1 MKRKS
6 LYTLIISGLLC
17 CSCTDWLDI
26 NHNPNYA
33 LEETVTKDL
42 LLSFVEND
50 MNADRTTYHGLQ
62 NMCQHLTKSGTVSG
76 TYVFLTGLLAPQNSN
91 SYWSS
96 RYARIMNLRSIT
108 TKAVEEGDAGYEGI
122 AGVLTVIN
130 FRELVDIF
138 GDVPYTEAALGNDH
152 LAPKYDKGEE
162 IYASLIQD
170 IDKSITKLDEAIEN
184 PTYNIGTL
192 KKADIFC
199 KGDLEQWRRYA
210 YSIKLSLLMRI
221 SNVQDV
227 SAQIASI
234 QDKGLDLNE
243 IIKGNPGY
251 YKADDKMNHVYEY
264 WGWTYLDY
272 ESTYHKQVVPTSQ
285 LVDALRENNDPRL
298 RVYIDPRTSLADD
311 KNGRTDYKK
320 HGLDKEYYIGVPYGQ
335 LFPADGPNASKIG
348 LGILAKS
355 SSKVDGPQED
365 LYVMSGSLVGFYLAE
380 AALRGMIDGGD
391 TKAKDYYEKAV
402 TAAMKMYERALKDD
416 SYPLAGVKA
425 PISGSAE
432 EAATQFLTQ
441 ENKAVNW
448 DLMTTTEEKLCAIQT
463 QKWISLFMIDPLE
476 AWSEQRRTDYP
487 VLKVSHSQAK
497 GQKLI
502 IRLPYPDT
510 ERNLNPNNFKE
521 IDIYESLIFWD
532 QKNEERETV
541 SDYL

>member
-1 MKRKS
+1 MKRES
-6 LYTLIISGLLC
+6 LYTLIVCGWLC
-17 CSCTDWLDI
+17 CSCTDWLDV

-62 NMCQHLTKSGTVSG
+62 NMAEYLTKSGTVSG
-76 TYVFLTGLLAPQNSN
+76 TYPFLTGLLAPQNSN
-91 SYWSS
+91 SYWST
-96 RYARIMNLRSIT
+96 RYARIMNLKSIAH
-108 TKAVEEGDAGYEGI
+108 KAVEENNSGYEGI

-138 GDVPYTEAALGNDH
+138 GDVPYTEAALGNEY
-152 LAPKYDKGEE
+152 LTPKYDKGADV
-162 IYASLIQD
+162 YANLLKD
-170 IDKSITKLDEAIEN
+170 IDTAISKLDEAIN
-184 PTYNIGTL
+184 DPTYSIGTL
-192 KKADIFC
+192 KKADIIC
-199 KGDLEQWRRYA
+199 NGDLNQWKRYA

-227 SAQIASI
+227 SAQVAAIK
-234 QDKGLDLNE
+234 DKGLDINE
-243 IIKGNPGY
+243 VIKGNPGY
-251 YKADDKMNHVYEY
+251 YKADNKMNHVYEY
-264 WGWTYLDY
+264 WGWTYLDN

-285 LVDALRENNDPRL
+285 LVDELRDNNDPRL
-298 RVYIDPRTSLADD
+298 RVYIDPRKSLAED

-335 LFPADGPNASKIG
+335 LFPADGDNASKIG

-365 LYVMSGSLVGFYLAE
+365 IYIMPGALVGFYLAE

-391 TKAKDYYEKAV
+391 AQAKIYYEKAV
-402 TAAMKMYERALKDD
+402 TSAIKMYEKALLDNG
-416 SYPLAGVKA
+416 YTMAGVKA
-425 PISGSAE
+425 PIDGTAE
-432 EAATQFLTQ
+432 ETAAEFLSQ
-441 ENKAVNW
+441 DNKTINW
-448 DLMTTTEEKLCAIQT
+448 DLMNTTEEKMCAIQT

-487 VLKVSHSQAK
+487 KLKVSHSQAK
-497 GQKLI
+497 GSKLI

-510 ERNLNPNNFKE
+510 ERNLNPNNFTE
-521 IDIYESLIFWD
+521 IDIFESLIFWD
-532 QKNEERETV
+532 QKNEEAEKV
-541 SDYL
+541 NDYL